1 MVLDAGALMLDRRM
15 LEQDATAEEIEAYSV
30 TVQVVPPLPATEL
43 CTGTTA
49 WVVTAAAAEVDTG
62 TRIGVVWKVVGIAE
76 VRVAA
81 TAGALPYIGSVKE
94 S

>member
-1 MVLDAGALMLDRRM
+1 M

-43 CTGTTA
+43 CTGTGA
-49 WVVTAAAAEVDTG
+49 WVVAAAAAEVDTA
-62 TRIGVVWKVVGIAE
+62 TRTAVVWKVVAAAE

-81 TAGALPYIGSVKE
+81 TGGALP
-94 S
+94 